1 MTVRGRSTNAVS
13 LAAELAVLARAVNG
27 LARFLDVEEA
37 GVVTE
42 DHQREAVALL
52 GLLGARLWQ
61 LRRAS
66 VGAQDPKSL
75 LAPFNEADAPR
86 AGDDPDI
93 RLRLWSGGA
102 ARRSGRK
109 GG

>member
-1 MTVRGRSTNAVS
+1 MTIKALS
-13 LAAELAVLARAVNG
+13 LSAELAVLARAVQG
-27 LARFLDVEEA
+27 LARFLDADE
-37 GVVTE
+37 GGGLNE

-61 LRRAS
+61 LRRAV

-86 AGDDPDI
+86 PGDDPDI
-93 RLRLWSGGA
+93 YLRAWPGGA
-102 ARRSGRK
+102 TRSSRRK
-109 GG
+109 VA